1 MKKTSYLF
9 IALIVLLL
17 FAGAASAQT
26 IGGDKGVVQVT
37 CDVNGASASLISING
52 DVVETKTI
60 TNGMAEFYV
69 YTTGTPVNQVIV
81 SADGYY
87 TASAPVTVPAAGET
101 TQVTVTLE
109 AKPIGGDRG
118 FLQVNTN
125 VIGAKV
131 EVMSISGSVSD
142 TDYTN
147 VDGKVEF
154 AVYTTGTPISSV
166 VVSAPGWVT
175 QTVAVSVPAKGQTE
189 TVNIDMKSSVAPT
202 TAVPTPTK
210 SPMGLA
216 LIGLLG
222 VIGVVAL
229 VRRD

>member
-1 MKKTSYLF
+1 MKKITYLF
-9 IALIVLLL
+9 IALVVLFL

-26 IGGDKGVVQVT
+26 IGGDKGVIQVT
-37 CDVNGASASLISING
+37 CDVDGASVSLISING

-60 TNGMAEFYV
+60 AGGMTEFYV
-69 YTTGTPVNQVIV
+69 YTTGTPANQIVV

-87 TASAPVTVPAAGET
+87 TASASVTMPDAGET
-101 TQVTVTLE
+101 TTVPVTLE
-109 AKPIGGDRG
+109 PKPIGGDRG
-118 FLQVNTN
+118 FLQVNTD

-131 EVMSISGSVSD
+131 EVMSIAGSADYSGY
-142 TDYTN
+142 TD
-147 VDGKVEF
+147 VDGKIQF
-154 AVYTTGTPISSV
+154 AVYTTGTPIKSV

-175 QTVAVSVPAKGQTE
+175 QTIAVSVPGKGQTE
-189 TVNIDMKSSVAPT
+189 TINVVMKSNVAPT
-202 TAVPTPTK
+202 TAVPTA

-222 VIGVVAL
+222 VIGTVAL

>member
-1 MKKTSYLF
+1 MLF
-9 IALIVLLL
+9 L
-17 FAGAASAQT
+17 FAGAVSAAET

-69 YTTGTPVNQVIV
+69 YTTGTPVNKVIV

-87 TASAPVTVPAAGET
+87 TASASVTVPPSGQT
-101 TQVTVTLE
+101 VVVPVTLE
-109 AKPIGGDRG
+109 AQPVGGDRG

-125 VIGAKV
+125 IIGAQV
-131 EVMSISGSVSD
+131 DVMSISGSVGYSGY
-142 TDYTN
+142 TDIS
-147 VDGKVEF
+147 GKIAF
-154 AVYTTGTPISSV
+154 AVFNTATPINSV

-175 QTVAVSVPAKGQTE
+175 QTVSVTVPAKGQTE
-189 TVNIDMKSSVAPT
+189 IVNIDMKPSVAPT
-202 TAVPTPTK
+202 TAIPTTTPA
-210 SPMGLA
+210 SPMGFA